1 MADAANLHDLAV
13 QVQGDLSKLAHG
25 LLQVGADPQGVQQVQ
40 QMAEFVGKIV
50 QVLAQGPVGSQPAN
64 GGSQPE
70 QGQPPQAAPAGPPQA
85 APQGAPQGAQPE
97 PSPAEHNIHAAS
109 KSLQAAMI
117 ASKAQRG
124 GQ

>member
-25 LLQVGADPQGVQQVQ
+25 LLQAGADPQGVQQVQ
-40 QMAEFVGKIV
+40 QMSQFVGKIV
-50 QVLAQGPVGSQPAN
+50 EVLAQGPVGTQPA
-64 GGSQPE
+64 GEGQQPE

-85 APQGAPQGAQPE
+85 APQGAQPE